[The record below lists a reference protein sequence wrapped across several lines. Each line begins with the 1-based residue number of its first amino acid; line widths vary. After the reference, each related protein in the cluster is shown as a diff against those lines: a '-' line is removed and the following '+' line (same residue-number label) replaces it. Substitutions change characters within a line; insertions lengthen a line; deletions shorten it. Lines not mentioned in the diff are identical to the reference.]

1 MWRSREAQSIRKVV
15 VWETGRNQARK
26 TFLPLTR
33 MGRGW
38 DLAAAIL
45 VSVFAPVFAPV
56 FVAVIPPVFVA
67 VFAVCSRSV
76 FVAAGHLIARFRL
89 PYCGCPT

>member
-1 MWRSREAQSIRKVV
+1 MWTSREAQSIRKVV
-15 VWETGRNQARK
+15 LWETGRNQARK

-33 MGRGW
+33 MGKGW

-45 VSVFAPVFAPV
+45 VSVFAPVF
-56 FVAVIPPVFVA
+56 VA
-67 VFAVCSRSV
+67 VFVVCSRSV

-89 PYCGCPT
+89 PYCGCPTWDLAQMRVAS